1 MSDDL
6 LCVGTIA
13 GAFGVRGEVRLKSF
27 TSAPHAIADLAPL
40 VREDGVQEFDVVI
53 TGQTKNGLT
62 ARMSGIVSKEEAD
75 AKKGTK
81 LFVPRSRLP
90 DLPDDEYY
98 YSDLEGLEVFDTGGA
113 PLGQVKS
120 VHNHGASDLLEIKL
134 PNSNATV
141 LLPFT
146 NAAVPTVD
154 LKLGRIV
161 ADPPLGIFPE
171 QE

>member
-27 TSAPHAIADLAPL
+27 TSDPYAIADLAPL
-40 VREDGVQEFDVVI
+40 VSEDSEQEINVVI

-90 DLPDDEYY
+90 ELPDDEYY
-98 YSDLEGLEVFDTGGA
+98 YSDLIGLQVCDTGGVEI
-113 PLGQVKS
+113 GHVKS
-120 VHNHGASDLLEIKL
+120 VMNHGADDLLEV
-134 PNSNATV
+134 TV
-141 LLPFT
+141 PGASDTALIPFT
-146 NAAVPTVD
+146 KAIVPTVE
-154 LKLGRIV
+154 LAARRIV
-161 ADPPLGIFPE
+161 IDPPEGLL
-171 QE
+171 

>member
-27 TSAPHAIADLAPL
+27 TSDPYAIADLAPL
-40 VREDGVQEFDVVI
+40 VSADKQQEFDVVI

-62 ARMSGIVSKEEAD
+62 ARVSGIVSKEEAD
-75 AKKGTK
+75 ANKGTK
-81 LFVPRSRLP
+81 LFVSRSRLP
-90 DLPDDEYY
+90 ALPDDEFY
-98 YSDLEGLEVFDTGGA
+98 YSDLEGLEVVDTGGTA
-113 PLGQVKS
+113 LGHAKS

-134 PNSNATV
+134 PSSSATV

-146 NAAVPTVD
+146 NTAVPTVD

-161 ADPPLGIFPE
+161 VDPPLGIFPE

>member
-1 MSDDL
+1 
-6 LCVGTIA
+6 
-13 GAFGVRGEVRLKSF
+13 
-27 TSAPHAIADLAPL
+27 
-40 VREDGVQEFDVVI
+40 
-53 TGQTKNGLT
+53 
-62 ARMSGIVSKEEAD
+62 MSGIVSKEEAD
-75 AKKGTK
+75 AKRGTK

-98 YSDLEGLEVFDTGGA
+98 YSDLEGLDVFDTGGA

-120 VHNHGASDLLEIKL
+120 VHNHGASDLLEIKR

>member
-27 TSAPHAIADLAPL
+27 TSDPYAIADLAPL
-40 VREDGVQEFDVVI
+40 VNEDSKQEFEVVI

-81 LFVPRSRLP
+81 LFVPRTRLSPSIDRICSIP
-90 DLPDDEYY
+90 D
-98 YSDLEGLEVFDTGGA
+98 
-113 PLGQVKS
+113 
-120 VHNHGASDLLEIKL
+120 IKL
-134 PNSNATV
+134 QLSD
-141 LLPFT
+141 F
-146 NAAVPTVD
+146 D
-154 LKLGRIV
+154 RKLV
-161 ADPPLGIFPE
+161 CKDY
-171 QE
+171 Q